1 MWIIEKLKEENN
13 EQEEEKDNENR
24 WFYMEIDLR
33 KIFYIILIKFGE
45 QLIIKNVY
53 GNFYMS
59 KLKFL
64 IIY

>member
-1 MWIIEKLKEENN
+1 MWIIEKQNEENN

-45 QLIIKNVY
+45 KLIIKNVY
-53 GNFYMS
+53 GNF
-59 KLKFL
+59 
-64 IIY
+64 